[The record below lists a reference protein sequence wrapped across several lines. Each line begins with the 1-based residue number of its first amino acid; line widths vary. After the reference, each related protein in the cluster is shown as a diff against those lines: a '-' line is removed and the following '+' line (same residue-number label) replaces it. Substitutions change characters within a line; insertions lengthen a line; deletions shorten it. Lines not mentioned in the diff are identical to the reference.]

1 MAGIYQASLLAL
13 QMIVGV
19 ATGISL
25 IHFITLLLVRLLD
38 RRPVATP
45 ATAAGGDLRYVF
57 MVPALNEEAV
67 IGASVRRLLAVPG
80 DAFVLVIDDGST
92 DRTAGIV
99 LELGEENDRVELLQR
114 VAPNARQGKGEA
126 LNHAYRKIVQDCQ
139 AEGIDPES
147 IVLCVM
153 DADGLLDMQV
163 LTAVDDLFR
172 RPEIGAVQIGVRVR
186 NRETMLGLLQDIEFF
201 THVRLV
207 QQGRNHLGSAG
218 LGGNGQFTRLSAMM
232 SLGPAPWTACLTEDL
247 DLGIQL
253 ILKRWKLAFTD
264 RAYVHQEG
272 LVSIPKLVRQRS
284 RWVQG
289 YFQCWRRIPE
299 IMVLPGRWYTVVDLL
314 FSLVWPAVSCL
325 LLPAAIVLCWV
336 VVVYNVATTELP
348 LLTWLTL
355 GLVGYALAFS
365 TSAILAFS
373 YRARSGDISVVRTI
387 LLIHSI
393 GLFQFVWGLA
403 GWRAF
408 WRVLRKQG
416 SWAKTERVAPA
427 PVIPG

>member
-1 MAGIYQASLLAL
+1 MAGLYQASLLTL
-13 QMIVGV
+13 QMIVGI

-25 IHFITLLLVRLLD
+25 IHFLTLLLVRTRH
-38 RRPVATP
+38 RRSGPATP
-45 ATAAGGDLRYVF
+45 GAAGHGLRYIF
-57 MVPALNEEAV
+57 MVPCLNEEQV
-67 IGASVRRLLAVPG
+67 IGASVRRLRSIPG
-80 DAFVLVIDDGST
+80 DSFVLVIDDGST
-92 DRTAGIV
+92 DRTAAIV
-99 LELGEENDRVELLQR
+99 QALAEEDDRIELLQR
-114 VAPNARQGKGEA
+114 VAPNARQGKGKA
-126 LNHAYRKIVQDCQ
+126 LNYAYRKIVQDCQ
-139 AEGIDPES
+139 AEGIDLDT
-147 IVLCVM
+147 IVCCVM
-153 DADGLLDMQV
+153 DADGLLDPQV
-163 LTAVDDLFR
+163 LSAVDDLFR
-172 RPEIGAVQIGVRVR
+172 TKETGAVQIGVRVR
-186 NRETMLGLLQDIEFF
+186 NRETILGLLQDIEFF

-218 LGGNGQFTRLSAMM
+218 LGGNGQFTRISALM

-289 YFQCWRRIPE
+289 YFQCWRRIPQ
-299 IMVLPGRWYTVVDLL
+299 IMVMEGRWYTMVDLV

-325 LLPAAIVLCWV
+325 LLPAAIVLSWV
-336 VVVYNVATTELP
+336 VVLYNVATVNLP
-348 LLTWLTL
+348 FTTWLGL
-355 GLVGYALAFS
+355 GGIGYALAFS
-365 TSAILAFS
+365 TSAVLAFS
-373 YRARSGDISVVRTI
+373 YRSRSGDLSVWRTI

-408 WRVLRKQG
+408 WRVLRRQG
-416 SWAKTERVAPA
+416 SWAKTERVAAA
-427 PVIPG
+427 PVAPG